1 MSGPAGGRGDPRL
14 RTAAFALAITLAIQ
28 AFTALA
34 ATAASVLAPEIGRD
48 LGVAPKLIGVF
59 VGLVYVGSMA
69 GSLASGGFIERY
81 GAIRVSQVCV
91 LMCAGGVALVAGAT
105 TMPVILVPTL
115 VLAALVIG
123 LGYGPITPASSQ
135 VLARTAPPS
144 RMALTFSIKQTG
156 VPAGAALA
164 GALLP
169 AATLALGWHA
179 AFALVAMLGLGIALV
194 AQTAR
199 SALDTER
206 SSRLTLDV
214 AAIFAPLGRVL
225 GTPALRELA
234 LTGFV
239 YAALQVCL
247 MSFLVVY
254 LTETLAFTLVAAG
267 LALTAANLGGIVGRI
282 AWGAIADARVAPR
295 ALLGLIGVAAGVCG
309 WLTAAFGALWP
320 MGAILAVCIAFGAT
334 AIGWN
339 GVQLSQV
346 ARHAPAGQVGA
357 ITGACGFI
365 TFAGVVVGPPTFALI
380 ATLTGGYRTGF
391 VVFGA
396 VCVASGFGLLVRHRQ

>member
-1 MSGPAGGRGDPRL
+1 MSEARREPGDPRM
-14 RTAAFALAITLAIQ
+14 RTAAIALAITLAIQ

-48 LGVAPKLIGVF
+48 LGIAPKLIGIF
-59 VGLVYVGSMA
+59 VGLIYAGSMT
-69 GSLASGGFIERY
+69 GSLVSGGFIERY

-91 LMCAGGVALVAGAT
+91 LLCVCGVSLVAGAT
-105 TMPVILVPTL
+105 TLPGLLVPTL
-115 VLAALVIG
+115 VAAPIIIG

-169 AATLALGWHA
+169 AAALALGWRS
-179 AFALVAMLGLGIALV
+179 AFSLVAMSGICIAIV

-199 SALDTER
+199 ATLDTEHR
-206 SSRLTLDV
+206 PGRTLDIS
-214 AAIFAPLGRVL
+214 AIFAPLKRVL
-225 GTPALRELA
+225 ATPALRELA
-234 LTGFV
+234 VTAFV

-254 LTETLAFTLVAAG
+254 LTETLSYSLVAAG
-267 LALTAANLGGIVGRI
+267 LALTAANVGGIAGRI
-282 AWGAIADARVAPR
+282 VWGAVADEYVAPR
-295 ALLGLIGVAAGVCG
+295 VLLGLIGIAAGSCA
-309 WLTAAFGALWP
+309 WSTATFGAGWP
-320 MGAILAVCIAFGAT
+320 MEGILAVCVLFGGT

-339 GVQLSQV
+339 GVQLSEL
-346 ARHAPAGQVGA
+346 ARNAPPGQAGA
-357 ITGACGFI
+357 ITGAAGFI
-365 TFAGVVVGPPTFALI
+365 TFAGVVVGPSAFALI
-380 ATLTGGYRTGF
+380 SALTGGYRSGF
-391 VVFGA
+391 VLFGGLCIA
-396 VCVASGFGLLVRHRQ
+396 CGLWLLVKHRQ